1 MGEGLV
7 RSPQLGV
14 LHWLEKFRSYTHHAL
29 EYAELTLARSAWMGE
44 PRDWNLAA
52 GNDDL
57 LTALNSGEKLGKI
70 WSSRRAW

>member
-1 MGEGLV
+1 
-7 RSPQLGV
+7 
-14 LHWLEKFRSYTHHAL
+14 
-29 EYAELTLARSAWMGE
+29 MGE